1 MYDNMY
7 TDFKE
12 MKRILESVQSLPI
25 TTREF
30 QETQTKLRHHNVLNY
45 VPIGCAYE
53 DGLAELLT
61 DVRLG
66 VVLDKHTSWSRTTW
80 LSGALKDAP
89 LLIVLDTVNS
99 DGVNRASMDIWTDIE
114 GIPDELY
121 RNLQLSRMG
130 SVPDVFSSLEISW
143 NIDNSGG
150 KPRLIV
156 TLSGTEKLISIG
168 SGEIF
173 FMVDY
178 QGSLSE
184 TFKSTFPLKQEQVSI
199 SIELG
204 NVKSVLS
211 GSLGEPFLTI
221 FLTDSE
227 WKSSDRYLEIRYSWR
242 DALVRQIERYLETGK
257 RLTSFQE
264 VSASLNLED
273 TQDAQNAKNLFF
285 SLCLDSVVEGCKSQ
299 RVSDHCRRCVVLS
312 GLVICFNPKRG
323 LSGYLEMVL
332 QGPKELS
339 QLGSERTW
347 RDHLSHIVNT
357 AHDFKPVQA
366 EFTEKRKSRRPG
378 RPPTQL
384 LPTIPPLKLFKD
396 FIQNPETIVCRY
408 CRFSNENE

>member
-1 MYDNMY
+1 
-7 TDFKE
+7 
-12 MKRILESVQSLPI
+12 MKRILESIQSLPL

-30 QETQTKLRHHNVLNY
+30 QETQTKLSHHNVLNY

-80 LSGALKDAP
+80 LAGALKDAP

-99 DGVNRASMDIWTDIE
+99 DGVNRASMDIWTNIDD
-114 GIPDELY
+114 IPDELF
-121 RNLQLSRMG
+121 RNLQMSRMG
-130 SVPDVFSSLEISW
+130 SVPDLFSSLEISW

-150 KPRLIV
+150 RYRLIL
-156 TLSGTEKLISIG
+156 TLSGTENVNSIG

-173 FMVDY
+173 FTVDY
-178 QGSLSE
+178 QNFLSE

-199 SIELG
+199 SIDLG
-204 NVKSVLS
+204 NVKSVWS
-211 GSLGEPFLTI
+211 DSLEQSFLAI
-221 FLTDSE
+221 YITDSE
-227 WKSSDRYLEIRYSWR
+227 WKSSDRSHEIRYSWR

-264 VSASLNLED
+264 ISASLNLED
-273 TQDAQNAKNLFF
+273 NQDAQNAKKLFF
-285 SLCLDSVVEGCKSQ
+285 SFCLDSVVEGCKSQ

-347 RDHLSHIVNT
+347 RDHLSHIVNA
-357 AHDFKPVQA
+357 AHDFKPVQV
-366 EFTEKRKSRRPG
+366 EFKEKRKARGPG

-384 LPTIPPLKLFKD
+384 LPTIPPLKLFRD
-396 FIQNPETIVCRY
+396 FIQNPESVVCRY
-408 CRFSNENE
+408 CRFSNESE